1 MLNYIFLCI
10 MWLFVAIG
18 LVGTIQLLRFRKWRW
33 AVLNG
38 VLTIFT
44 PLETVL
50 FTMQRNVSSQ
60 TELDYFLQQLTN
72 LDMYAYLI
80 LFLNLL
86 LIGFSCFNLYK
97 VGQMKMTK
105 KKNHR

>member
-1 MLNYIFLCI
+1 

-44 PLETVL
+44 PIETVL
-50 FTMQRNVSSQ
+50 FTMQRNVSAQ
-60 TELDYFLQQLTN
+60 TELDYFIEQLAS

-97 VGQMKMTK
+97 VGQMKESK
-105 KKNHR
+105 KKSRR